1 MAGRAHLVVPDRGS
15 GVSINAEILADGPV
29 AYWPLAGSLDDES
42 GNGHHLVRTAGEYE
56 WVYGMLSGGA
66 FSTTA
71 SLGAGDWTV
80 RAVVNIGYYSGAGG
94 YVIGDG
100 ASGGGL
106 IPPTGAGLAWVRSG
120 GMGQPWEG
128 LFTSGG
134 LPGPGGADWAP
145 DQYYSPVE
153 NRLVTAVAICTGGTV
168 ELWIDGELAGTGSG
182 DSATGSPLVLEDWDA
197 GTGRRGQIA
206 VFDQALSPF
215 RVNVQSLGTPT
226 LLDTPQGLA
235 DAMEADGAIGVWAV
249 PGGDGDVIVDQTGT
263 SGNATLTGG
272 TGFTTPAGQ
281 SDTAG
286 FLIDAATG
294 TWELP
299 VALDTTAFTVEFTFV
314 ATPIAFG
321 DGFTIG
327 DPAGTR
333 LRAASYFGVSDEVHY
348 EAVVGAETVSWVGP
362 GDLDGRTHL
371 VAMTWDVA
379 GDLTLVVDG
388 VVRDAAAVTGAHTP
402 DPVLVLQSSDAGH
415 RGSNIAVYDAALTPA
430 ALADHWLV
438 LSPRPLPACVVDD
451 FDRADGALGNS
462 SLQGLPWANVLGGS
476 SAIAGNAATA
486 DGVAFLAGTHGA
498 DPTGLI
504 LGVEATVT
512 DGGVG
517 GIATIGLWSDT
528 WATFLGARLDFGS
541 GNVAI
546 AGSTGGGSWFLLDD
560 AVPVDVSGGTALL
573 RFQLGEIEQG
583 EGEAEREMTVWV
595 DGVPCILGLTIAD
608 TAVNPAAPAIAT
620 EAGGTIADLAVL
632 EPDGLGQDA
641 QGAQVGG
648 LLFRFDAFDGVELGS
663 SFQGPQV
670 GGLMAPVTDE
680 EDGAPVNLGSSTQG
694 PQIGGLRTSWAND
707 TPPTPPP
714 GEPFV
719 WTGIGAPP
727 ADLQVAGWPL
737 RTTASCRPTM
747 NGAGTGS
754 FTVVPPG
761 PALGDVI
768 VYSSGGSAVFS
779 GCVDQITT
787 VERDQR
793 EEAGQLVS
801 VTTPCLLS
809 IDWSETVVWPDFG
822 AFEPIRLGAPPQDD
836 REFGWPMNGILTPDQ
851 EADLVPSVANNP
863 DLYGTADEVLPIPD
877 NWPDSTARWM
887 WATSPDSPS
896 QPKGWCFFRV
906 PFGGWP
912 GKYACFLNAWDYAK
926 MWIDGAMVAEVTT
939 PGQTV
944 RYDVQFDWDY
954 HLLAIAAYN
963 ETGPAGVMCSVM
975 QHHADGSG
983 LAQPA
988 MNSRDNWKT
997 LAYPEKSLRA
1007 PVGKVIR
1014 RLVREAAARGAPAG
1028 EWTCAFTDETDS
1040 RGRPWDQD
1048 VLLVLRTGQ
1057 TMWDVL
1063 NQFAESLV
1071 DFHPSPA
1078 GKTLYL
1084 YKKDQ
1089 GAGSV
1094 AQPWPSGVWADSLA
1108 HEVAGR

>member
-1 MAGRAHLVVPDRGS
+1 M
-15 GVSINAEILADGPV
+15 SINAEILADGPV
-29 AYWPLAGSLDDES
+29 AYWPLSGSLEDVS

-66 FSTTA
+66 FASTA
-71 SLGAGDWTV
+71 DLGTGDWTV

-128 LFTSGG
+128 LYTSGG

-226 LLDTPQGLA
+226 LLDTPQALTA
-235 DAMEADGAIGVWAV
+235 AMEADGAIGVWAV

-314 ATPIAFG
+314 ATPIALG

-348 EAVVGAETVSWVGP
+348 EAVVGSETVAWVGP

-371 VAMTWDVA
+371 VAMTWDVT

-402 DPVLVLQSSDAGH
+402 DPVLALQSSDAGH
-415 RGSNIAVYDAALTPA
+415 RVSNIAVYDTALTPA
-430 ALADHWLV
+430 QLADHFLL
-438 LSPRPLPACVVDD
+438 LSPWPLPTCVVDD
-451 FDRADGALGNS
+451 FDRADGPLGNS
-462 SLQGLPWANVLGGS
+462 SLQGLPWANVLGGTG
-476 SAIAGNAATA
+476 AIAGNAATA
-486 DGVAFLAGTHGA
+486 DRVAFLADTHGA

-504 LGVEATVT
+504 LGVEAAVT

-517 GIATIGLWSDT
+517 GVATIGLWSDT
-528 WATFLGARLDFGS
+528 WATCLGARLDFGS
-541 GNVAI
+541 GEVAI
-546 AGSTGGGSWFLLDD
+546 AESTGDGSWFLLDA
-560 AVPVDVSGGTALL
+560 AVPVDVSSGTALL
-573 RFQLGEIEQG
+573 RFQLGEIEPG
-583 EGEAEREMTVWV
+583 SGEAERQMSVWV

-608 TAVNPAAPAIAT
+608 TAVSPAAPAIAT
-620 EAGGTIADLAVL
+620 EAGGTIEHLAVL
-632 EPDGLGQDA
+632 VPAGLGQAA
-641 QGAQVGG
+641 QEDQVGG
-648 LLFRFDAFDGVELGS
+648 LQFRFDAFDGVELGPTT
-663 SFQGPQV
+663 QGPQV
-670 GGLMAPVTDE
+670 GGLMAPDDVDRH
-680 EDGAPVNLGSSTQG
+680 GGPVFLGSSPGVAQV
-694 PQIGGLRTSWAND
+694 GGIRTIWTNGTPA
-707 TPPTPPP
+707 TPPAS
-714 GEPFV
+714 EPFV
-719 WTGIGAPP
+719 WAGVGAPP
-727 ADLQVAGWPL
+727 ADLQVAGYPK
-737 RTTASCRPTM
+737 RTAASCRPTM
-747 NGAGTGS
+747 NGAGSGS

-779 GCVDQITT
+779 GYADQITT
-787 VERDQR
+787 VERDQN
-793 EEAGQLVS
+793 EEAGQLIS

-809 IDWSETVVWPDFG
+809 IDWAETVVWPDFG

-836 REFGWPMNGILTPDQ
+836 REFGWPMNGILTPEQ
-851 EADLVPSVANNP
+851 EADLVPSVAN
-863 DLYGTADEVLPIPD
+863 DDGLYGTPDEVLPIPD

-887 WATSPDSPS
+887 WDTSPDTPS
-896 QPKGWCFFRV
+896 QPQGWVYFRV
-906 PFGGWP
+906 PFGSWP
-912 GKYACFLNAWDYAK
+912 GRYAVFLNAWDYAK
-926 MWIDGAMVAEVTT
+926 MWVDGALVAEMTT

-944 RYDVQFDWDY
+944 RYDVDFDWDY
-954 HLLAIAAYN
+954 HLLAIAGYN
-963 ETGPAGVMCSVM
+963 ETGPAGVMCTVM

-988 MNSRDNWKT
+988 MNSRDGWKV

-1028 EWTCAFTDETDS
+1028 DWTCAFTDEADS
-1040 RGRPWDQD
+1040 AGRAWDQD
-1048 VLLVLRTGQ
+1048 VLIVQRTGQ
-1057 TMWDVL
+1057 TYWDVL
-1063 NQFAESLV
+1063 NQAAESLV
-1071 DFHPSPA
+1071 DFRPSPA
-1078 GKTLYL
+1078 GRTLYL

-1089 GAGSV
+1089 GAGAV
-1094 AQPWPSGVWADSLA
+1094 GQPWAPTVHAESLA
-1108 HEVAGR
+1108 TEVSGR